1 MNAVSIYNLKKN
13 YKKLT
18 ALKNVTLTIPK
29 NKLTCIVG
37 PDGAG
42 KSTLLKIIA
51 GVLTFDEGELYINDK
66 KIMKISEM
74 EDFKDKIA
82 FMPQGL
88 GLNLYQNLSIEE
100 NIDFFASLHDL
111 DKNKAAKRKE
121 TLLKITNLYRFK
133 EREVSKLSGGMK
145 QKLGICCS
153 LIHSPELMILD
164 EPTTGV
170 DPVSRKELYLLI
182 HQFIEEEG
190 ITAVISTSYI
200 DEAERGDKII
210 ILNDGQIILDDKNF
224 KDDINVYEISSPDF
238 LEIYNRLNSEEYH
251 FIKLNRDNIRLSPK
265 NNEMVTKD
273 WHQVKPTL
281 DDRILS
287 VIGTRKLDFIIS
299 PQKLRDSNII
309 DIKNISKNFGNFF
322 AVKDVSLEIKK
333 GEIMGLL
340 GPNGAGK
347 TTLIKLILNLY
358 TPTSG
363 YIKIDVPESELKNSI
378 GYMSQKFSLY
388 SDLTVR
394 ENLLFYGSTRGV
406 SLSRLKARVEELID
420 LGNLKMYKDEIVENL
435 PLGIRQ
441 RLALMTSIMHNP
453 EIIFLDE
460 PTAGVNIAERD
471 TFWQIIRYLSN
482 NHNITIIVSTHYMDE
497 ANYCDRLCLMFE
509 GKISLIGTPDELKRS
524 LEEKAGTPYLIET
537 ENPYLLY
544 SELKQKGLKV
554 DLLGNKVKLFTKD
567 RAEALKN
574 YDRIYKTD
582 VTVEDVFVSVTEDE
596 YS

>member
-1 MNAVSIYNLKKN
+1 MNAVYIYNLKKN

-394 ENLLFYGSTRGV
+394 ENLLFYGSTRGI

-574 YDRIYKTD
+574 YERIYKTD

>member
-66 KIMKISEM
+66 KIVKISEM

-265 NNEMVTKD
+265 NNEMVIKD

-524 LEEKAGTPYLIET
+524 LEEKAGTPCLIET

-574 YDRIYKTD
+574 YDRIYKTE

>member
-1 MNAVSIYNLKKN
+1 MNAVSIFNLKKN

-18 ALKNVTLTIPK
+18 ALKKITLQIPK
-29 NKLTCIVG
+29 NKLTSIVG

-42 KSTLLKIIA
+42 KSTLLKIMA
-51 GVLTFDEGELYINDK
+51 GVLTFDEGELYINYK
-66 KIMKISEM
+66 KIVKISEM

-111 DKNKAAKRKE
+111 DKKKASKRKE

-190 ITAVISTSYI
+190 VTAVISTSYI

-210 ILNDGQIILDDKNF
+210 ILNDGQIILENKNF

-238 LEIYNRLNSEEYH
+238 LEIYNRLNPEEYH

-265 NNEMVTKD
+265 NKEMVTKG
-273 WHQVKPTL
+273 WRQVKPTL

-287 VIGTRKLDFIIS
+287 LIGTRKLDFMIS
-299 PQKLRDSNII
+299 PQKTRDFNII
-309 DIKNISKNFGNFF
+309 DIKNISKNFGNFS
-322 AVKDVSLEIKK
+322 AVKDVNMEIKK
-333 GEIMGLL
+333 GEILGLL

-363 YIKIDVPESELKNSI
+363 YIKIDIPETDLKNSI

-394 ENLLFYGSTRGV
+394 ENLLFYGSTRGI
-406 SLSRLKARVEELID
+406 SLSRLQARVEELID

-441 RLALMTSIMHNP
+441 RLALMTAIIHNP
-453 EIIFLDE
+453 EILFLDE

-482 NHNITIIVSTHYMDE
+482 NQNITIIVSTHYMDE

-554 DLLGNKVKLFTKD
+554 DIFGNKIKLFTKD
-567 RAEALKN
+567 QADALKN
-574 YDRIYKTD
+574 YDKIYKTE
-582 VTVEDVFVSVTEDE
+582 VSIEDVFVSVTEDE